1 MEDEHT
7 AVDWAAA
14 MADLAV
20 ALQSAEELDAI
31 ADAAM
36 HHAHVLFGASRS
48 GVYLLD
54 PLTGRPTFSR
64 HRGVTDFFLAR
75 YERVGRDRDPLL
87 AHVLHHGTPVDNQTL
102 MPIQAWRSLDVY
114 RQVFHLHHLDR
125 LLEIPLLAG
134 DEVIGTMNLERSAQQ
149 PDDRQRD
156 LVTAS
161 LAGRMIGSAMR
172 TLTARRAAEQQRQH
186 LLAALDLVDE
196 GVVVTDLAAGSR
208 VLNAAARDI
217 LSRIAGRGDTIDDL
231 LGHAA
236 EVQGVARMEVEL
248 RDGSTA
254 FIEVSRTS
262 VDEGAVSVS
271 RLRLH
276 DSVPTLGRHL
286 QSLLTPRELEVVGL
300 VSAGMRDSEV
310 AARLSM
316 SVHTV
321 KDHLK
326 HVYRKLGISSR
337 VELAGLLLD
346 RRTPPSD
353 EGGVDST

>member
-1 MEDEHT
+1 MDDEDT
-7 AVDWAAA
+7 AAQWAAA

-20 ALQSAEELDAI
+20 ALQSADELEQI

-36 HHAHVLFGASRS
+36 HHAQALFGAKRS
-48 GVYLLD
+48 GIYLLH
-54 PLTGRPTFSR
+54 PLTSRPTFTR

-75 YERVGRDRDPLL
+75 YEQVGRDSDPVL
-87 AHVLHHGTPVDNQTL
+87 AHVLRHGTPVDNRTL
-102 MPIQAWRSLDVY
+102 MPVEAWRSLEVY
-114 RQVFHLHHLDR
+114 RQVFHMHHLDR

-134 DEVIGTMNLERSAQQ
+134 RDVIGTMNIERSADR
-149 PDDRQRD
+149 PEVRQRD

-172 TLTARRAAEQQRQH
+172 SLTERRVVEQERQN
-186 LLAALDLVDE
+186 LKAALDLVDE
-196 GVVVTDLAAGSR
+196 GVVVTDLGAGTR

-217 LSRIAGRGDTIDDL
+217 LSRIGGHEDTIDEV
-231 LGHAA
+231 LGCAA
-236 EVQGVARMEVEL
+236 DVQGVARVDVDL

-254 FIEVSRTS
+254 TLEVSRTG
-262 VDEGAVSVS
+262 VDEGSVTVA

-276 DSVPTLGRHL
+276 DSVPRLSRHL
-286 QSLLTPRELEVVGL
+286 GSLLTPRELEVVGL
-300 VSAGMRDSEV
+300 VSSGMRDSEV

-316 SVHTV
+316 SVHTA

-337 VELAGLLLD
+337 VELAGLLVE
-346 RRTPPSD
+346 RTGPPSD
-353 EGGVDST
+353 VGGA